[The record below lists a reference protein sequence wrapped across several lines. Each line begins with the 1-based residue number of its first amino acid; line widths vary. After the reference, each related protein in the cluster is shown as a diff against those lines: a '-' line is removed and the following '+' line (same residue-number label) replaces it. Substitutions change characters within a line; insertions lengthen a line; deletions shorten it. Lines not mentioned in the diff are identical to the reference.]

1 MLATYFF
8 LSDESCFFCSRKRFN
23 RKNQQVVS
31 KVFFVAELNTTSK
44 EKETNEAT
52 TKSNSR

>member
-1 MLATYFF
+1 VTNRVSFVPGSVSTERINKWF
-8 LSDESCFFCSRKRFN
+8 QRF
-23 RKNQQVVS
+23 
-31 KVFFVAELNTTSK
+31 FFVAELNTTSK